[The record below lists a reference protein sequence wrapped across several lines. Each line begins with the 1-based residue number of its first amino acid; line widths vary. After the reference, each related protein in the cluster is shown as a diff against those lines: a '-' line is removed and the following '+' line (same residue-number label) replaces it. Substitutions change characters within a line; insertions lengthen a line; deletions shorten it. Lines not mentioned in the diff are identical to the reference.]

1 MQSIQMKLS
10 KKLKTCSKVFYAF
23 SEVILNFEHFE
34 KNMTLIGYIFQK
46 LRTAQDV
53 LRQMSKK
60 SFFRRPFKRRICKRT
75 QTLLKHG
82 GHHLNHI

>member
-34 KNMTLIGYIFQK
+34 NKDDPHSVCISEI
-46 LRTAQDV
+46 ADCE
-53 LRQMSKK
+53 
-60 SFFRRPFKRRICKRT
+60 I
-75 QTLLKHG
+75 HA
-82 GHHLNHI
+82 